1 MISLVDE
8 NSYVQT
14 VVLKDQLRNSSASNT
29 FNDSLF
35 SMRLKTI
42 HDYIH
47 SINYALNIN
56 KKGFLYFFFF
66 SFSFIIYK
74 EKSMKIKCP
83 RLPSSVSTRKIDGRR
98 IPRKVS
104 FSVVVTPLLDISF
117 V

>member
-42 HDYIH
+42 QDYIH
-47 SINYALNIN
+47 SIYYALNIN
-56 KKGFLYFFFF
+56 IKKKEVSLFIFVFLFLFLSLY
-66 SFSFIIYK
+66 
-74 EKSMKIKCP
+74 
-83 RLPSSVSTRKIDGRR
+83 TRRY
-98 IPRKVS
+98 
-104 FSVVVTPLLDISF
+104 L
-117 V
+117 

>member
-42 HDYIH
+42 LDYIH
-47 SINYALNIN
+47 SIYYALNIN
-56 KKGFLYFFFF
+56 KKKKGGVSLFIFVFLFLSLY
-66 SFSFIIYK
+66 
-74 EKSMKIKCP
+74 
-83 RLPSSVSTRKIDGRR
+83 TRRY
-98 IPRKVS
+98 
-104 FSVVVTPLLDISF
+104 L
-117 V
+117 